1 MVNSALAFN
10 IFEVPFVRGKPSYV
24 SVRCLLNT
32 HHPYGLMAVNHRYPC
47 RRFST
52 LARVGGAGYRV
63 LARLDH
69 YRNRHD
75 SRVYAMYTKP
85 LAGPTLEWWL
95 GRGAPLNP
103 YLRASIIHFLREEMR
118 PKELRLIPDD
128 LFATEKV
135 KDFIE
140 WSILR
145 SWMKEWLAYSHRY
158 YGTAM
163 QPDVQISSFFDTA
176 VLMRSWRIEPKDAN
190 LTRFGLMWRV
200 YDLVAVKGVSFR
212 IPILEGHL
220 VLSNGPWLLGGISG
234 QSFMVQSR
242 GTTQTRAGN
251 GKRGLSRLNHQIY
264 KTSLSSRDL
273 EESEISLDQR
283 GADYSYIKINYLYLY
298 L

>member
-1 MVNSALAFN
+1 MYFLFEVFQAFFDRSFASAVVNSALAFN

-135 KDFIE
+135 KDFLE

-145 SWMKEWLAYSHRY
+145 SWMK
-158 YGTAM
+158 
-163 QPDVQISSFFDTA
+163 DTPPLLCFSLSGLFPLPHKSRA
-176 VLMRSWRIEPKDAN
+176 STHA
-190 LTRFGLMWRV
+190 FGLALIHMRV
-200 YDLVAVKGVSFR
+200 VIIFTLA
-212 IPILEGHL
+212 IL
-220 VLSNGPWLLGGISG
+220 
-234 QSFMVQSR
+234 FCC
-242 GTTQTRAGN
+242 TTSPS
-251 GKRGLSRLNHQIY
+251 KLFF
-264 KTSLSSRDL
+264 
-273 EESEISLDQR
+273 
-283 GADYSYIKINYLYLY
+283 
-298 L
+298 

>member
-1 MVNSALAFN
+1 MFHQTAPLDRLVGSFTFDSFDLKSATDKWPLYFLFEVFQAFFDRSFASAVVNSALAFN

-24 SVRCLLNT
+24 SVRCLMNT

-135 KDFIE
+135 KDFLE
-140 WSILR
+140 W
-145 SWMKEWLAYSHRY
+145 
-158 YGTAM
+158 
-163 QPDVQISSFFDTA
+163 
-176 VLMRSWRIEPKDAN
+176 
-190 LTRFGLMWRV
+190 
-200 YDLVAVKGVSFR
+200 
-212 IPILEGHL
+212 
-220 VLSNGPWLLGGISG
+220 
-234 QSFMVQSR
+234 
-242 GTTQTRAGN
+242 
-251 GKRGLSRLNHQIY
+251 
-264 KTSLSSRDL
+264 
-273 EESEISLDQR
+273 
-283 GADYSYIKINYLYLY
+283 
-298 L
+298 

>member
-1 MVNSALAFN
+1 
-10 IFEVPFVRGKPSYV
+10 
-24 SVRCLLNT
+24 
-32 HHPYGLMAVNHRYPC
+32 MAVNHRYPC

-95 GRGAPLNP
+95 GRGPTRYP
-103 YLRASIIHFLREEMR
+103 YLRAYIIHFLREEMR

-135 KDFIE
+135 KDFLE

-242 GTTQTRAGN
+242 GTTQPRAGK
-251 GKRGLSRLNHQIY
+251 GVVAPGVTLWPPLPDPVTKVIRYIRLP
-264 KTSLSSRDL
+264 SLL
-273 EESEISLDQR
+273 ET
-283 GADYSYIKINYLYLY
+283 
-298 L
+298 